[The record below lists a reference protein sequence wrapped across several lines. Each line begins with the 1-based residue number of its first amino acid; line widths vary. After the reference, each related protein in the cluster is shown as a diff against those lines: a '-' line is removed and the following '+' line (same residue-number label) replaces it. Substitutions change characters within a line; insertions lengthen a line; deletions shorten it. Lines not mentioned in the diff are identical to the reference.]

1 MTMTNTFRTHFSI
14 ILFFLAIL
22 FHLIPEKA
30 KAQNDPVLAGMVLAF
45 TEKAKNEYDS
55 QLGAMALESTGHI
68 WTASEVEG
76 TTDIQKLYNDYLD
89 SFRDIVVYA
98 AQIYGFYQEVSS
110 LVKNYDALGRVI
122 DAHPQGVFAGALSSR
137 RNQVYRDLILNA
149 VDIVNDIRIVC
160 LSDVKMTEQQRVEM
174 VFAIRPKLHKMNRQI
189 MRLIRVVK
197 YSSFTDILIEIE
209 LIEHQQT
216 DKSAIT
222 RACLARWKRNAGMH

>member
-1 MTMTNTFRTHFSI
+1 MTNTFSTHFSI

-110 LVKNYDALGRVI
+110 LVKNYDALGR
-122 DAHPQGVFAGALSSR
+122 AGCNYAYCR
-137 RNQVYRDLILNA
+137 EKILCHFLHFHQ
-149 VDIVNDIRIVC
+149 C
-160 LSDVKMTEQQRVEM
+160 LE
-174 VFAIRPKLHKMNRQI
+174 
-189 MRLIRVVK
+189 
-197 YSSFTDILIEIE
+197 
-209 LIEHQQT
+209 
-216 DKSAIT
+216 
-222 RACLARWKRNAGMH
+222 

>member
-1 MTMTNTFRTHFSI
+1 MNNTFRTHFSI
-14 ILFFLAIL
+14 ILFFLVMLI
-22 FHLIPEKA
+22 HLIPEKA

-122 DAHPQGVFAGALSSR
+122 YAHPQGVFAGALSTR
-137 RNQVYRDLILNA
+137 RNQIYRDLILNA

-160 LSDVKMTEQQRVEM
+160 LSDVKMTEQQRVET

-189 MRLIRVVK
+189 MKLIRVVK
-197 YSSFTDILIEIE
+197 YSTFTDILIEIE
-209 LIEHQQT
+209 LIERQQM

-222 RACLARWKRNAGMH
+222 RACLARWRRNAGMH